1 MNMYVIEIPTIK
13 DGRIVC
19 AHKMQQ
25 KTRYIQVDN
34 TLITKIAS
42 VITASG

>member
-1 MNMYVIEIPTIK
+1 MYVIEIPTIK

-25 KTRYIQVDN
+25 KTRYIQVDIYLM
-34 TLITKIAS
+34 TL
-42 VITASG
+42 